1 MIIFVSGTYIISQQQ
16 MYKFVISDKVYI
28 ACDTSSAPV
37 TLYMPKI
44 TQEFMNVQFYISD
57 GSSNAASNNIT
68 ILPNGTDLIN
78 GGASIDITS
87 NDGCCVLTTAST
99 SDVNNDILSPQS
111 IWIASSSQS
120 GGGGGSYTANNGLNL
135 AGTTFK
141 LGGTLSQNTSINNNG
156 FDLDIY
162 SNTPTTSGALLDLNL
177 NAIGTAFQSTALNGF
192 GVRSMSFSGINL
204 ESLSYDDYTA
214 LFIRETSSVNDAIGV
229 LKIVRNTTGTAF
241 GGIGGSI
248 DFWIEPRYTGTPPPG
263 SPTEPTVRLAGLWE
277 NPGPNVASRLSRL
290 DFYGYSGGAGNV
302 LNASVRGDGFFSLY
316 QYGLGTFVGTPA
328 YSLGIDASGNV
339 VEFVGGGGT
348 TPSAPF
354 KSIQFNNS
362 GAFGGDAKYILETSP
377 IFNGVPAPA
386 NSLAIQLESSDNS
399 FTTQTIRSLNNG
411 GSSLANLFMQN
422 GVGTSAIQH
431 GILLFNGAW
440 TGNSYIRN
448 SSVYSTVLSDVANTN
463 AAKQLF
469 FIASSNANS
478 QFEWHYNT
486 INSLVSTTRLM
497 TLASNGRLN
506 LAKYG
511 VNTFAG
517 SPTYSLGVD
526 ASGNV
531 VEFVGGGG
539 GNANITYLTEA
550 QLFALELAGN
560 LSLTTLYVV
569 TDTPNFQLMCKAE
582 RLDRISPT
590 ATVID
595 IANGVYSGSATYV
608 SRDSSIATRIGS
620 IVINDNSSST
630 PANANQWFG
639 VLPSAWA
646 LGSGC
651 RRNTFY
657 SLSSGTL
664 GGACQINTFH
674 QASFNNVLGNGCEG
688 NTFYQGAG
696 DNTLGGGCSSNI
708 FEQQAQQNVLGNA
721 CLYNKFEL
729 NANLNTLSNSC
740 ESNIFG
746 VGSSGNTLGVA
757 TGGCIGNRFYFSS
770 GNQLGDDCSYN
781 TFDASSDNN
790 ILGDSCVYNAFQQQA
805 GSNQLGIGCSN
816 NMFEQRA
823 NSNTL
828 GDGCQYNKFQQRA
841 NTNLLGLNCSGNTFG
856 ISSSQNSIG
865 DNCSANTFAQ
875 DTSSNVLGINSL
887 YNTFEQG
894 ANNNILG
901 DDATSNTFGQLAA
914 SNVLGNL
921 CGSNTFKASAVS
933 NTLLDQCNFN
943 LFGENCQGNSIGL
956 SGTSNTF
963 HQGCNNNALSDSCI
977 SNIFFQDAYDNILG
991 DSCSYNTFEQAAGF
1005 NTLGDTCSN
1014 NTFKQGVNSWVFGA
1028 NLLNVT
1034 IEGTATGLNVT
1045 SPSYAFLYGNTTPS
1059 TISYDSANAQW
1070 YHQYYDTSTS
1080 AWITTNL

>member
-44 TQEFMNVQFYISD
+44 TQEFMNVEFYICD

-141 LGGTLSQNTSINNNG
+141 LGGTLSQDTSINNNG

-162 SNTPTTSGALLDLNL
+162 SNTPTTSGVLLDVYL
-177 NAIGTAFQSTALNGF
+177 NATGTAIQSIVSNGY
-192 GVRSMSFSGINL
+192 GLRTKSFSGINI
-204 ESLSYDDYTA
+204 EGVSFDNYTA
-214 LFIRETSSVNDAIGV
+214 QLLRNDASASG
-229 LKIVRNTTGTAF
+229 IVGMLRLDRGTTATPFA
-241 GGIGGSI
+241 GIGGSI
-248 DFWIEPRYTGTPPPG
+248 DFWIEPRLTGFPTPPL
-263 SPTEPTVRLAGLWE
+263 PTEPTVRLAGLWE

-302 LNASVRGDGFFSLY
+302 LNASLRGDGFFSLY
-316 QYGLGTFVGTPA
+316 QYGLGTFTGTPA
-328 YSLGIDASGNV
+328 YSLS
-339 VEFVGGGGT
+339 
-348 TPSAPF
+348 
-354 KSIQFNNS
+354 
-362 GAFGGDAKYILETSP
+362 
-377 IFNGVPAPA
+377 
-386 NSLAIQLESSDNS
+386 
-399 FTTQTIRSLNNG
+399 
-411 GSSLANLFMQN
+411 
-422 GVGTSAIQH
+422 
-431 GILLFNGAW
+431 
-440 TGNSYIRN
+440 
-448 SSVYSTVLSDVANTN
+448 
-463 AAKQLF
+463 
-469 FIASSNANS
+469 
-478 QFEWHYNT
+478 
-486 INSLVSTTRLM
+486 
-497 TLASNGRLN
+497 
-506 LAKYG
+506 
-511 VNTFAG
+511 
-517 SPTYSLGVD
+517 VD

-531 VEFVGGGG
+531 VETSVG
-539 GNANITYLTEA
+539 GNANIQYISEA
-550 QLFALELAGN
+550 ALFALELAGN

-595 IANGVYSGSATYV
+595 VANGVYSGSATYV

-639 VLPSAWA
+639 VLPSAWT
-646 LGSGC
+646 LGVGC

-657 SLSSGTL
+657 SVSSGTL
-664 GGACQINTFH
+664 GDACQVNTFH
-674 QASFNNVLGNGCEG
+674 QASLNNVLGDSCEG

-696 DNTLGGGCSSNI
+696 DNTLGDACTSNT
-708 FEQQAQQNVLGNA
+708 FEQQAQQNALGNA

-729 NANLNTLSNSC
+729 NANLNTLSDSC

-746 VGSSGNTLGVA
+746 VGSSGNTLGA
-757 TGGCIGNRFYFSS
+757 AIGGCIGNRFYFSS

-805 GSNQLGIGCSN
+805 NSNQLGIGCSY

-823 NSNTL
+823 NDNTL

-841 NTNLLGLNCSGNTFG
+841 NTNLLGLNCSSNIFG

-865 DNCSANTFAQ
+865 ENCSANTFAQ

-894 ANNNILG
+894 ANNNTLG

-977 SNIFFQDAYDNILG
+977 SNIFFQDAYDNTLG

-1014 NTFKQGVNSWVFGA
+1014 NTFKQGVNSWVFDA

-1034 IEGTATGLNVT
+1034 IEGTAAGLNVT

-1059 TISYDSANAQW
+1059 TISYDSGNAQW